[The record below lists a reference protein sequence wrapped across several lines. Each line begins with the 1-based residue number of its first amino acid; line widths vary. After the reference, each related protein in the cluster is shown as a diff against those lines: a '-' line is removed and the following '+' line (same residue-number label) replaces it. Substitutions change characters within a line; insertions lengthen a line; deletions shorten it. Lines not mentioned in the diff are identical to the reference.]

1 MSDLGANLW
10 PRIAAQ
16 IRQFTN
22 ISLTDGTCR
31 SIGGGCIN
39 QTYQFEDSSHRF
51 FVKLN
56 QAAQIGMFAAEAS
69 GLRQIWES
77 QTIRVPKPI
86 CWGIVDQF
94 SYLVLEWLD
103 LGGSIRSSWETMGQ
117 QLAALHHV
125 TSSQEFG
132 WDMNNTIGS
141 TPQLNPWTASWIS
154 FFAQHRLGYQFRL
167 ASRRGGEFP
176 QQQVLLDALP
186 DILSHDPSPALVH
199 GDLWSG
205 NAAMT
210 QAGEPVIFDPAPY
223 FGDREVDIAMT
234 ELFGGFPTEFY
245 QGYNAAYPLK
255 AGYQHRKTLY
265 NLYHI
270 LNHFNLF
277 GGGYAAQANR
287 MIAQILAEC

>member
-10 PRIAAQ
+10 PHIAAQ
-16 IRQFTN
+16 IQQFAN
-22 ISLTDGTCR
+22 ISLTDSTCR

-39 QTYQFEDSSHRF
+39 QTYQFADSSHRF

-56 QAAQIGMFAAEAS
+56 QAAQVGMFEAEAF

-86 CWGIVDQF
+86 CWGTVDQF

-103 LGGSIRSSWETMGQ
+103 LGGSLCSSWEAMGQ

-125 TSSQEFG
+125 TRSQEFG
-132 WDMNNTIGS
+132 WDINNTIGS
-141 TPQLNPWTASWIS
+141 TPQLNGWTGSWTS
-154 FFAQHRLGYQFRL
+154 FFAQNRLGYQFRL

-176 QQQVLLDALP
+176 QQQILLDALP
-186 DILSHDPSPALVH
+186 HILSHDPSPALVH

-205 NAAMT
+205 NAAIT

-234 ELFGGFPTEFY
+234 ELFGGFPSEFY
-245 QGYNAAYPLK
+245 QGYNAAYPLE
-255 AGYQHRKTLY
+255 AGYQRRKTLY

-277 GGGYAAQANR
+277 GGGYAAQASR
-287 MIAQILAEC
+287 MIAQILAAC